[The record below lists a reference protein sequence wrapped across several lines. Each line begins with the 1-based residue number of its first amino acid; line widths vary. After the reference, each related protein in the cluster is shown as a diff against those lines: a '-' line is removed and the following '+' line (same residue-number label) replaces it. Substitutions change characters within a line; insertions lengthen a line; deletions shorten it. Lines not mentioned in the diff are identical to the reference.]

1 MTLQIREATPAD
13 AMLLNALGYR
23 IYRAHFEHLWES
35 ESELEAFLASEYSL
49 DELEQSLKEQAV
61 CWYVAE
67 TDRPIGFA
75 KVTYE
80 SSIPD
85 TNMSGMLLNKL
96 YLDPADTR
104 KGYGQVMFDTVK
116 ELARARGKDFVW
128 LEVLEQN
135 ECAGHFYRKQG
146 MTLIK
151 SDYFK
156 TASQQSVIR
165 IMGIAV

>member
-35 ESELEAFLASEYSL
+35 KSELEAFLASEYSL
-49 DELEQSLKEQAV
+49 DELEQSLNEQAV

-85 TNMSGMLLNKL
+85 TICQGCCLTNSILILQTPVKVTVRSCLTPSKTWPGPGGKTLYGWRFLNRTNAL
-96 YLDPADTR
+96 VISTAN
-104 KGYGQVMFDTVK
+104 
-116 ELARARGKDFVW
+116 RA
-128 LEVLEQN
+128 
-135 ECAGHFYRKQG
+135 
-146 MTLIK
+146 
-151 SDYFK
+151 
-156 TASQQSVIR
+156 
-165 IMGIAV
+165 